1 MTLGLKLTAL
11 GMGLA
16 TLSFVAGCTGDLDV
30 TSEGAGKL
38 PAAAIADGKDDGTNC
53 NLPSTKGLKL
63 EWVVSKGNEKLVHV
77 SNLRDVAS
85 IVNLTRTLVTPKGT
99 ESIEFGKT
107 SLGPGQSAEIPVP
120 EIGSAGGEGLTSLH
134 VTGQAEFS
142 DGEQSIH
149 SVGWAAAPDAKS
161 SALGKLGDV
170 LKPGDLVG
178 RGDIIIPSGT
188 VRTQLCFEYPGSFDS
203 FGDYFKE
210 GVPTYRPARG
220 LWVSISGPSS
230 FKLKEYLDENGC
242 TSLQDFNIGG
252 NTIRFYT
259 SGEIYGNNFEVID
272 DAQGSVVQT
281 FDFKAFVIG
290 SGPTMTWKFDP
301 TGTAAEQAF
310 NVAQAAGWVFRR
322 LGMGDPPDLL
332 IVTNASGATKSSY
345 RASAKRISL
354 EAGDHDSKRT
364 IAHEIGH
371 WAMDAYTDFPDGS
384 GCGSGHDAL
393 SYENQKCAIQEGF
406 GNWWAAQAFNY
417 VGQSNCRYAGVDC
430 DQGMETGGS
439 CSDKSIL
446 PTRVMETCH
455 AGKDFAGAGNET
467 DWSRVLW
474 NMRAPNT
481 GVTPEDI
488 TEWIRTAN
496 DGTAWTSNNVYQLL
510 NSRANAIGGTLNKL
524 FDTHKAVHGIDHNP

>member
-1 MTLGLKLTAL
+1 MEFRWKRAALGL
-11 GMGLA
+11 GLA
-16 TLSFVAGCTGDLDV
+16 SLPYFAGCSADPDV
-30 TSEGAGKL
+30 VNATSGKV
-38 PAAAIADGKDDGTNC
+38 PATAVAASEDDGTNC
-53 NLPSTKGLKL
+53 NLPSAKALTLAWAGS
-63 EWVVSKGNEKLVHV
+63 EGNQKLVHV
-77 SNLRDVAS
+77 SNLRDVAGVVS
-85 IVNLTRTLVTPKGT
+85 LTRTLVTLEGT
-99 ESIEFGKT
+99 ESEEFGKT
-107 SLGPGQSAEIPVP
+107 TLAPGQSADIPVP
-120 EIGSAGGEGLTSLH
+120 EVGVAERQGLTSLH
-134 VTGQAEFS
+134 VSGQAAFS
-142 DGEQSIH
+142 DGEHASHSIA
-149 SVGWAAAPDAKS
+149 WATSPLAKS
-161 SALGKLGDV
+161 ADLIRASDV
-170 LKPGDLVG
+170 LRPGDLG
-178 RGDIIIPSGT
+178 GPGDIIIPKGKVNT
-188 VRTQLCFEYPGSFDS
+188 RLCFEYPGTFDS
-203 FGDYFKE
+203 FGDYFTE

-220 LWVSISGPSS
+220 LRVNISGPSS

-242 TSLQDFNIGG
+242 TSVQDFSIGG
-252 NTIRFYT
+252 NDIRFYT
-259 SGEIYGNNFEVID
+259 GGEIYGNNFDVVD
-272 DAQGSVVQT
+272 DAQGGVIQT
-281 FDFKAFVIG
+281 FDFRGFVIG
-290 SGPTMTWKFDP
+290 SGPTMTFKFDP
-301 TGTAAEQAF
+301 TGSTAEQAF

-332 IVTNASGATKSSY
+332 IVANADGVTKSNY
-345 RASAKRISL
+345 KASKNRISL

-371 WAMDAYTDFPDGS
+371 WAMDSYTDFPDGS

-393 SYENQKCAIQEGF
+393 SFENQKCAIQEGF

-474 NMRAPNT
+474 NMRSPST

-496 DGTAWTSNNVYQLL
+496 DETAWTSANVYQLL

-524 FDTHKAVHGIDHNP
+524 FDTHKAVHGINHNP